1 MIIEKTVR
9 LGGLFLCIFIA
20 MKYALAILFVL
31 FGSITFGQKYNTCE
45 IYRYYGNDSTHQ
57 SLVFT
62 QTFNDAGKIVH
73 EVCNDM
79 DNYDGPGAE
88 YIKYAGLYDY
98 YYENGLLKMVKSA
111 ATPGKYD
118 KHLDTTITSFY
129 YYADKRLSKE
139 VSTNRM
145 YGCPATDTI
154 IIVDDGE
161 PNGPNVVYYDTLDTT
176 VVHYYYN
183 LEGKMT
189 IKDHWHSNDGRANG
203 TEFFKYDE
211 MGRVIVDSAYAVRQ
225 TFIKRFLYDDNGY
238 SYVGFLDGGYGGKE
252 EYILDSNKRVVEH
265 SYFYDSDDKSVV
277 GSIVYKL
284 LYRDLTEYFPNGR
297 IARTRHYD
305 DNNELTTTHIFVYK

>member
-88 YIKYAGLYDY
+88 YIKYAGL
-98 YYENGLLKMVKSA
+98 
-111 ATPGKYD
+111 
-118 KHLDTTITSFY
+118 FY